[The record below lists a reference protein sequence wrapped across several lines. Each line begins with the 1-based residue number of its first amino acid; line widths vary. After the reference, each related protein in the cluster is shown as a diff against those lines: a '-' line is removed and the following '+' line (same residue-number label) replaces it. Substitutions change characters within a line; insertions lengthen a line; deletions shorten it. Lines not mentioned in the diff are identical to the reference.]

1 MSQTNNEGV
10 CFTMADGVSVN
21 RVDDISNEVKAVCN
35 FVDVFI
41 NRGYY
46 GVDGISNS
54 AIMFINGFYGIGNGA
69 DIFIKE
75 AR

>member
-41 NRGYY
+41 NRGLLW
-46 GVDGISNS
+46 G
-54 AIMFINGFYGIGNGA
+54 
-69 DIFIKE
+69 
-75 AR
+75 